1 MKETLNQLLKHQSLS
16 FEQAKKILINIGKGL
31 YNQSQLAAFITAY
44 QMRNITVKELS
55 GFSEALLELRMPVNL
70 SEFSPIDLCG
80 TGGDGK
86 NTFNISTLA
95 SFVVAGAEIKVA
107 KHGNYG
113 VSSGCGSSNLMEH
126 LGYKF
131 TNDENILKKQIDK
144 AGICFLHAPL
154 FHPAMKHIAPVR
166 KELGIKTLFNMLG
179 PMVNPCK
186 PNKQIVGVY
195 SVEIARLYNYVFQ
208 NSSNDYFIIHSLDG
222 YDEIS
227 LTDDFMLI
235 SKQQE
240 QVMSPE
246 DLGMQKIKAHEIFG
260 GENTDESA
268 KIFIRVLKNEATN
281 AQKNVV
287 VANAAMAIK
296 CAHTNYSISES
307 IDKAKESLESG
318 KAYESLKKLLNA

>member
-55 GFSEALLELRMPVNL
+55 GFSEALLELRIPIDL

-131 TNDENILKKQIDK
+131 TNDESILKKQIDK

-195 SVEIARLYNYVFQ
+195 SAEIARLYNYVFQ

-240 QVMSPE
+240 QVMSPG

>member
-55 GFSEALLELRMPVNL
+55 GFSEALLELRMPVDL

-208 NSSNDYFIIHSLDG
+208 NNRNDYFIIHSLDG

-246 DLGMQKIKAHEIFG
+246 DLGMQEIKANEIFG

-296 CAHTNYSISES
+296 CANENYSISES